1 MTTVEAMK
9 HLICYIK
16 NDGTTIDDITQTNAT
31 DLWEQI
37 GLAFDAR
44 FNTASGDTS
53 GGTTGS
59 TGTLSALSVVSTLGE
74 TEGTTQITVSNATS
88 ADAIFRYATGNVKLP
103 AYGEDLSA
111 WESWDGVSEIVATD
125 GMKICVA
132 EVDSSN
138 LAIAAGTTIINSNV

>member
-16 NDGTTIDDITQTNAT
+16 NDGTTIDDIALTNAT

-37 GLAFDAR
+37 GLAFNAR
-44 FNTASGDTS
+44 FNNASGDTS
-53 GGTTGS
+53 GGTTGP
-59 TGTLSALSVVSTLGE
+59 TGTLSVLSVASTLGE
-74 TEGTTQITVSNATS
+74 AEGTTRITVSDATS
-88 ADAIFRYATGNVKLP
+88 ANAIFKYAIGNVKLP
-103 AYGEDLSA
+103 MYGEDLSIWA
-111 WESWDGVSEIVATD
+111 SWDGVSDIAATD